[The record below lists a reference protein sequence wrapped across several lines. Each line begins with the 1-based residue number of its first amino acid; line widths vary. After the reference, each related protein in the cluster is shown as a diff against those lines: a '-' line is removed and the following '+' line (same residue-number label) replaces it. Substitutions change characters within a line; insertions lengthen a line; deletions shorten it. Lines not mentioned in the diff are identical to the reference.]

1 MDERSAPT
9 PADRALLTE
18 AEKLRM
24 QYRNMPTAFSGMVVI
39 CTVMS
44 IVLEPGTG
52 PTKIAIWAG
61 AVYLWAIA
69 RFLQWRAFNRAAP
82 GPHEMRPWRLYSIVG
97 SAVAGLIWGIG
108 AIELYVPGGLSYQ
121 MFLVMGLVGI
131 GAGCVYASASVM
143 PSFFAF
149 FYPLILFPTPLFL
162 LEEDA
167 LHVSTGL
174 LMVLYVS
181 MMTPFALHLSRFITD
196 SIGLRF
202 ENLGLI
208 GELRDQKDAA
218 EEANVAKSRFLAA
231 ASHDLRQPLHA
242 LGLFVQSLHESGLA
256 ARERHIIGNIR
267 RSVDAMEELFN
278 ALLDISRL
286 DAGVVQPRIATIP
299 LASVFDSLRFEYAP
313 VARQKRLALI
323 VMKTAVYVRSDV
335 SLLSR
340 IIRNLLTNAI
350 SYTDRGGVVL
360 GCRRSGD
367 AVRIEVW
374 DSGRGIPSDR
384 HEEIF
389 REFSQLENPERDRRK
404 GLGLGLAIVH
414 RLACLLGHSVELRS
428 EVGKG
433 SVFSITVPRGVAE
446 DCVPIDA
453 PPETT
458 TAFDLAHA
466 LVLVV
471 DDEAAV
477 QDGMA
482 AVLRRWGCDVLTSGS
497 GEEMLAKLAGVG
509 KLPDLIVS
517 DYRLRGAE
525 NGIQVVELLRGEF
538 NAEIPALLVTGDT
551 APDRLRDAEA
561 SGLPILHKPVNPAR
575 LRTLIANLLRERT
588 RAA

>member
-1 MDERSAPT
+1 
-9 PADRALLTE
+9 
-18 AEKLRM
+18 
-24 QYRNMPTAFSGMVVI
+24 
-39 CTVMS
+39 
-44 IVLEPGTG
+44 
-52 PTKIAIWAG
+52 
-61 AVYLWAIA
+61 
-69 RFLQWRAFNRAAP
+69 
-82 GPHEMRPWRLYSIVG
+82 
-97 SAVAGLIWGIG
+97 
-108 AIELYVPGGLSYQ
+108 
-121 MFLVMGLVGI
+121 
-131 GAGCVYASASVM
+131 
-143 PSFFAF
+143 
-149 FYPLILFPTPLFL
+149 
-162 LEEDA
+162 
-167 LHVSTGL
+167 
-174 LMVLYVS
+174 
-181 MMTPFALHLSRFITD
+181 
-196 SIGLRF
+196 
-202 ENLGLI
+202 
-208 GELRDQKDAA
+208 
-218 EEANVAKSRFLAA
+218 
-231 ASHDLRQPLHA
+231 
-242 LGLFVQSLHESGLA
+242 
-256 ARERHIIGNIR
+256 
-267 RSVDAMEELFN
+267 
-278 ALLDISRL
+278 
-286 DAGVVQPRIATIP
+286 
-299 LASVFDSLRFEYAP
+299 
-313 VARQKRLALI
+313 

-414 RLACLLGHSVELRS
+414 RLARLLGHSVELRS

>member
-1 MDERSAPT
+1 MDEQCAPT

-18 AEKLRM
+18 AEKLRI
-24 QYRNMPTAFSGMVVI
+24 QYRNMPTAFLGMVVI
-39 CTVMS
+39 CTLMS

-52 PTKIAIWAG
+52 PVRIVVWMSAVYIWA
-61 AVYLWAIA
+61 IC
-69 RFLQWRAFNRAAP
+69 RFLQWRAFKRAAP
-82 GPHEMRPWRLYSIVG
+82 APQDMHRWRVYSIVG
-97 SAVAGLIWGIG
+97 SAIAGLIWGIG
-108 AIELYVPGGLSYQ
+108 AIALYVPGGLEYQ
-121 MFLVMGLVGI
+121 LFLVMGLVGI

-149 FYPLILFPTPLFL
+149 FYPSLLFPAQLFL
-162 LEEDA
+162 REEDV
-167 LHVSTGL
+167 LHISTGL
-174 LMVLYVS
+174 LMVLYVAL
-181 MMTPFALHLSRFITD
+181 MTPFALHLSRFITE
-196 SIGLRF
+196 SIALRF

-208 GELRDQKDAA
+208 GQLRNQKDAA

-256 ARERHIIGNIR
+256 SRERHIIANIR

-278 ALLDISRL
+278 SLLDISRL
-286 DAGVVQPRIATIP
+286 DAGVVQPHVTTIP

-313 VARQKRLALI
+313 VARQKHLALI
-323 VMKTAVYVRSDV
+323 VMKTSVHVRSDV

-340 IIRNLLTNAI
+340 IIRNLLSNAV

-360 GCRRSGD
+360 GCRRSG
-367 AVRIEVW
+367 ASVRIEIW
-374 DSGRGIPSDR
+374 DTGRGVPPDR

-404 GLGLGLAIVH
+404 GLGLGLAIVQ
-414 RLACLLGHSVELRS
+414 RLARLLGHTIELRS
-428 EVGKG
+428 EVGRG
-433 SVFSITVPRGVAE
+433 SVFSITLPRGSAQ
-446 DCVPIDA
+446 DCAPLEA

-458 TAFDLAHA
+458 TAFDLSHA
-466 LVLVV
+466 LVLVI

-482 AVLRRWGCDVLTSGS
+482 AVLRKWGCDVVTSGS
-497 GEEMLAKLAGVG
+497 GEEMLAKLVGVHR
-509 KLPDLIVS
+509 LPDLIVS
-517 DYRLRGAE
+517 DYRLRGDE
-525 NGIQVVELLRGEF
+525 NGIQVVELLRSEF
-538 NAEIPALLVTGDT
+538 NVDVPALLVTGDT